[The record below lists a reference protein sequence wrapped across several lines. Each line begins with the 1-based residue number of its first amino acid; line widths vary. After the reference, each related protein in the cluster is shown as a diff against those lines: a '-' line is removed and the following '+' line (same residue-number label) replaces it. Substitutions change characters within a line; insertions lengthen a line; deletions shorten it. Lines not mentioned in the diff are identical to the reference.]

1 MSGWAVWG
9 AVAGLGLGAGLWL
22 LWAARRARHPS
33 VVERLDPY
41 LRPRPSTSALLDDQD
56 GAAGRSGPVAL
67 LADLV
72 ALPAVAAHLERLG
85 SPAHSLR
92 RRLDRAGADETVEHF
107 RARQLAWTVTGLAAG
122 LGAAILLGWTRPA
135 PGIVLAAVVVLGG
148 AAGYAACDQALTWS
162 VHRREERMLAEF
174 PTVADLLA
182 LAVAAGEGPAAALDR
197 VAQGTTGELSR
208 ELTRV
213 TWAVR
218 AGAAVP
224 DALTAMSART
234 GCVPLS
240 RFADTV
246 AVALER
252 GTPLAGVLQSQAQDV
267 REAGRRALMESG
279 GRREIAMLVPVVFL
293 ILPVT
298 VVFAVFPSLAALRMG
313 F

>member
-1 MSGWAVWG
+1 MNAWAAWG
-9 AVAGLGLGAGLWL
+9 GMAGLGAGAGLWL
-22 LWAARRARHPS
+22 LWAAARARRPS
-33 VVERLDPY
+33 LVERLEPY
-41 LRPRPSTSALLDDQD
+41 LRPRAATSALLHD
-56 GAAGRSGPVAL
+56 GDRPRTGPFGL
-67 LADLV
+67 LVELV
-72 ALPAVAAHLERLG
+72 ALPAVAARLERLG
-85 SPAHSLR
+85 SPADALR

-107 RARQLAWTVTGLAAG
+107 RARQLTWTVLGLAAG
-122 LGAAILLGWTRPA
+122 LGAAILLAWTRPT
-135 PGIVLAAVVVLGG
+135 PGIVLAAVVVLSGG
-148 AAGYAACDQALTWS
+148 VGYVACDQALGWA
-162 VHRREERMLAEF
+162 VRRREERMLAEF

-197 VAQGTTGELSR
+197 VACGTTGELSR

-213 TWAVR
+213 VRAVR

-240 RFADTV
+240 RFADAV

-252 GTPLAGVLQSQAQDV
+252 GTPLAGVLQAQAQDV
-267 REAGRRALMESG
+267 REAGRRVLMESG

-298 VVFAVFPSLAALRMG
+298 VMFAVFPSLAALRVG